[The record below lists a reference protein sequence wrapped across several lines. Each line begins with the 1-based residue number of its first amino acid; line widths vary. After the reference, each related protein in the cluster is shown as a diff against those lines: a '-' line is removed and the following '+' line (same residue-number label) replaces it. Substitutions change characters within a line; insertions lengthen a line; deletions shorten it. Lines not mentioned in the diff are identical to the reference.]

1 MTELSIAGGRALRGN
16 VRISGAKNAALPI
29 LAASLLATKPVILN
43 NVPHLLDVSTMI
55 ELIGG
60 MGVQITQN
68 EKLTIECTG
77 LERYEAPY
85 ELVRSMRASVLV
97 LGPLLARFGRAVV
110 SLPGGCAIG
119 SRPVDLHIQGMKALG
134 AEIHVENGNIY
145 ATRQRRLQ
153 GASISF
159 DTVTVTGT
167 ENVMMAAVLA
177 EGQTIL
183 HNAAREPEITDLA
196 QFLTALGADIQG
208 AGTETIV
215 INGVNELG
223 GAEYSI
229 MPDRIEAGTFLAAA
243 AATRGEVS
251 LEDINP
257 EIMTTILAALTET
270 GAEIQTTNNSISL
283 NMQGKRPKAVN
294 ISTAPYPGFPT
305 DMQAQWMALNALAD
319 GESCV
324 TETIF
329 ENRFMHVQEL
339 QRMGAN
345 IRLEGNTAFIAGIP
359 ELHGATVTATDLR
372 ASACL
377 IVAGL
382 AAQGQT
388 QIERI
393 HHLDRGYEQI
403 EKKLQDLGAAIKRNQ

>member
-119 SRPVDLHIQGMKALG
+119 SRPVDLHIQCMKALG

-145 ATRQRRLQ
+145 VTRQRRLQ